1 MWLLGD
7 VSEESG
13 AAAVRTHHRKN
24 GKWGGCARAWAGA
37 GANTAAAQRAC
48 KYDEAYRRGHEIDT
62 KVDCL
67 TNFPS
72 SICVHT
78 L

>member
-48 KYDEAYRRGHEIDT
+48 KYDEAYRRGH
-62 KVDCL
+62 
-67 TNFPS
+67 
-72 SICVHT
+72 
-78 L
+78 